1 MFKAKRRVKN
11 NCQKCFRM
19 SMDSGRFR
27 PRWSYLSG
35 QKYLSSLNWHSTTV
49 NLMTDHLT
57 VILTSQIALSRSKP
71 FCSLILGAPSAPC
84 ISHLFAW
91 ECLLKHA
98 QNQWLWRQCV
108 GPILVVYCWLPWES
122 GTHSS
127 LHAHTY
133 AHKHK
138 QTHTS
143 NDGFDEW
150 SCNWQNTQLHWNR
163 HNCDISVHDAIASN
177 VSMWWY
183 FDIWLDLP
191 TSGNR
196 RNSLNLQKLPYKYT
210 AWEWDSREGRVV
222 RVIEGCISV

>member
-11 NCQKCFRM
+11 KCQKCFRT

-91 ECLLKHA
+91 ECVLKHA

-133 AHKHK
+133 AHKHR
-138 QTHTS
+138 HTPPMMVLMSEACPGQSTSVNWTLS
-143 NDGFDEW
+143 NPFPARLLGTGTEKEEKPVE
-150 SCNWQNTQLHWNR
+150 TR
-163 HNCDISVHDAIASN
+163 EKKE
-177 VSMWWY
+177 Y
-183 FDIWLDLP
+183 
-191 TSGNR
+191 G
-196 RNSLNLQKLPYKYT
+196 
-210 AWEWDSREGRVV
+210 REGRLLP
-222 RVIEGCISV
+222 GL